1 MVEGKEDESLILK
14 LAVERGWAGVP
25 VSIQNRLKPGS
36 GGGLIS
42 SERGQGGAFVRI
54 GLQVEELAGA
64 VEFVVMVEGK
74 FIHGEFGP
82 LGR

>member
-1 MVEGKEDESLILK
+1 MAEGKDDKSSIMK
-14 LAVERGWAGVP
+14 LAVEHGWAGVP

-36 GGGLIS
+36 GGGLIR

-74 FIHGEFGP
+74 FTHGEVGP